1 MPRSTPLGSWVV
13 GRLLYPARHIRWK
26 IIAPYLVLT
35 ILLAAAGTYI
45 ATRLVTGSL
54 EERFDNQLAEASRV
68 TSDSIVR
75 RERKHLE
82 VVRAIS
88 FTDGVAASV
97 QSGNELLIAKL
108 VVPIAANNGA
118 DLVEVLDAAG
128 RRVAGMQLSDPQ
140 TLQYERMPEDAVA
153 PGTWSIA
160 KSVLA
165 GESDSLGDKFAQIV
179 ETNDGYALY
188 TAGPLYASD
197 KLAGVVLVGTP
208 LNSVLPVSKSEA
220 LADITV
226 YDFNGAPLATTFA
239 DGANT
244 DEADLTPAD
253 RTLSQF
259 DAPAGLREQKEL
271 FGRGYDLLYAP
282 LVIRDRTVGIV
293 SIALPSSFI
302 LSAGSSTRWQMG
314 LVFALAT
321 ALVLVTG
328 WLLARSLTTPLL
340 RLVGTAREVSA
351 GDLTARSGVRTGDE
365 IGVLATSFDAMT
377 ARLQRQHLSTVKAL
391 TAAIDARDPYTAGH
405 SARVGHLAVQ
415 IGERL
420 GLPQSQLQHLEIGG
434 YLHDIGKIGVRD
446 AVLLKESQL
455 TAEERELI
463 ERHPRVGLDILE
475 AVDLPLEVIAF
486 VGGHHEKLDG
496 SGYPFGM
503 RGEQISI
510 IARIAS
516 VSDIY
521 DALTTDRP
529 YRAGLSA
536 KEALEIIYR
545 EAEDGHA
552 DPRVVAALE
561 YLTPNWERQR
571 RSDPNLKGFHLPE
584 RPQLAEAA

>member
-1 MPRSTPLGSWVV
+1 VAE
-13 GRLLYPARHIRWK
+13 RLLYPARHIRWK

-54 EERFDNQLAEASRV
+54 EERFDNQLAEAARV

-88 FTDGVAASV
+88 FTDGVAAST
-97 QSGNELLIAKL
+97 QSGNELLVAQL

-118 DLVEVLDAAG
+118 ELVEVLDADG
-128 RRVAGMQLSDPQ
+128 QRVAGIQLTDAHS
-140 TLQYERMPEDAVA
+140 LQYERMPEDAVA
-153 PGTWSIA
+153 PATWPIT

-179 ETNDGYALY
+179 ETSDGYALF
-188 TAGPLYASD
+188 TAGPIYDGD

-208 LNSVLPVSKSEA
+208 LSSVLPVSKSEA

-226 YDFNGAPLATTFA
+226 YDFNGAPLSTTFA
-239 DGANT
+239 DAESAE
-244 DEADLTPAD
+244 EADLTPAD
-253 RTLSQF
+253 RTLNQF
-259 DAPAGLREQKEL
+259 ETPAGLREQKEL

-282 LVIRDRTVGIV
+282 LIIRDRTVGIV

-314 LVFALAT
+314 LIFALAT

-328 WLLARSLTTPLL
+328 WLVARSLTKPLL
-340 RLVGTAREVSA
+340 RLVGTARDVSA

-365 IGVLATSFDAMT
+365 IGVLATSFDNMT
-377 ARLQRQHLSTVKAL
+377 ERLQRQHLSTVKAL

-420 GLPQSQLQHLEIGG
+420 GLPESQLQHLEIGG

-455 TAEERELI
+455 TPEERELI
-463 ERHPRVGLDILE
+463 ERHPRVGLDIL
-475 AVDLPLEVIAF
+475 ASVDLPPEVIAF
-486 VGGHHEKLDG
+486 VGGHHEKIDG
-496 SGYPFGM
+496 TGYPYGM
-503 RGEQISI
+503 KGAEVSI

-536 KEALEIIYR
+536 REALEIIYR
-545 EAEDGHA
+545 EAAEGHV
-552 DPRVVAALE
+552 DPRVVAALQQ
-561 YLTPNWERQR
+561 LAPSWERQR
-571 RSDPNLKGFHLPE
+571 RTDPSLKGFHLPE
-584 RPQLAEAA
+584 RPTLLRAA